1 MRLEVRLGLRQDED
15 GRFGY
20 SKEEKDPGQRW
31 PGVKTI
37 KLLGRDD
44 EQRCLSMQSEIAR
57 QRSNVWQFRQ
67 EMVDDDG
74 ETRLRQIQA
83 DQTV

>member
-1 MRLEVRLGLRQDED
+1 MEQHVQRPRRHSIFEATLIRQSDH
-15 GRFGY
+15 
-20 SKEEKDPGQRW
+20 
-31 PGVKTI
+31 
-37 KLLGRDD
+37 
-44 EQRCLSMQSEIAR
+44 
-57 QRSNVWQFRQ
+57 VWQFRQ